1 MITLVVPSPHSSSC
15 VRLNS
20 IIFFAAGCAT
30 SISRNIA
37 FPSFVRL
44 FKKRFQSDQCTTK
57 EEEKGAYSIPPIGS
71 RIIFNIDLGPRHVR
85 ITSATVYTRPQKIK
99 RDSINNCL
107 LIQTLAAVMFEIW
120 AFLPDCLSGVVSM
133 SKLVSPLSGREKNQ
147 QVNTYS

>member
-1 MITLVVPSPHSSSC
+1 MVKKLITKNEVELLKSIQSIFFLKGKCNTPRMITLVVPSPHSSSC

-44 FKKRFQSDQCTTK
+44 FKKRFQSGQCTTE

-71 RIIFNIDLGPRHVR
+71 RIIFNMDLGPRHVR
-85 ITSATVYTRPQKIK
+85 MTSATVHTVTQKIK
-99 RDSINNCL
+99 KHSIRSCP
-107 LIQTLAAVMFEIW
+107 LIHTLAAVMFEI
-120 AFLPDCLSGVVSM
+120 
-133 SKLVSPLSGREKNQ
+133 
-147 QVNTYS
+147 